1 MAKEEGRR
9 ERGPGVGLNPARAHS
24 RPQGGQSQGT
34 GGLRDLGTDG
44 WTEGGRVRG
53 ILPLPEPAQLLVLL
67 EVRLRDWE
75 RGWGAPG
82 ALG

>member
-1 MAKEEGRR
+1 M
-9 ERGPGVGLNPARAHS
+9 
-24 RPQGGQSQGT
+24 
-34 GGLRDLGTDG
+34 
-44 WTEGGRVRG
+44 RG